1 MAKQPAKKKAA
12 PRVRVTV
19 EELQKFVREYQK
31 ASSISEVAKAMDWK
45 FEKVQSQAVR
55 LRKMGVSLKTLDRSS
70 NLTDG
75 DIEGLK
81 ALCSTVSDQKRE

>member
-1 MAKQPAKKKAA
+1 MAKQLAKKKAA

-19 EELQKFVREYQK
+19 EELRKFVGEYQK
-31 ASSISEVAKAMDWK
+31 ASSIFEVAKAMDWK

-55 LRKMGVSLKTLDRSS
+55 LRKKGVPLKTLDRSS

-75 DIEGLK
+75 DVEGLK
-81 ALCSTVSDQKRE
+81 ALCSTVTTQERE